1 VIYKAPM
8 RRAPSLLVP
17 LLLLAGCGKAV
28 KEAPVNVSEVA
39 GGPTAASFSSEL
51 GLEARDVDAIQP
63 QYGAGE
69 DGTLAGVDGVQLHY
83 HVQRVQDA
91 KGAVVL
97 LPGRTEAVAK
107 YAEVMF
113 DLNAQGYSVY
123 ALDHRGQGE
132 SERMLPNRFKGYV
145 KHFDD
150 YVTDLQSFVTT
161 VVLPEQP
168 AKLFLLAHSMGGAV
182 SVLHAAKHPGTFDA
196 LALSAPMLDIST
208 GAFPAP
214 VASAISL
221 TSCGGSDG
229 TDYAVGSGD
238 YKTETD
244 FENNTVTRSATRWA
258 LKVQQLEDNPRLQLG
273 GVTYRFV
280 CESLRACNRAQQS
293 GAQNPVPTLLLQ
305 AGADTI
311 VLPQAQAKYCAEAPG
326 CQLSRFDGAK
336 HEILMEADAARN
348 EALAQVVRFFN
359 HFAAEN

>member
-1 VIYKAPM
+1 MMA
-8 RRAPSLLVP
+8 
-17 LLLLAGCGKAV
+17 LLLLAGCGKAAHD
-28 KEAPVNVSEVA
+28 APVDVSEAA
-39 GGPTAASFSSEL
+39 GGPTAASFSAEE
-51 GLEARDVDAIQP
+51 GLEVRTAEAIQP
-63 QYGAGE
+63 LYGTGE
-69 DGTLAGVDGVQLHY
+69 DGTLVGVDGVELHY
-83 HVQRVQDA
+83 HVQRVEKA

-150 YVTDLQSFVTT
+150 YVTDLQAFVET
-161 VVLPEQP
+161 VVRPEEP

-196 LALSAPMLDIST
+196 IAMSAPMLDIAT

-214 VASAISL
+214 VASALSL
-221 TSCGGSDG
+221 TSCSTSGG

-238 YKTETD
+238 YAKETD
-244 FENNTVTRSATRWA
+244 FAQNSVTHSQARWA
-258 LKVQQLEDNPRLQLG
+258 LKIQQIEDTPSIQLG
-273 GVTYRFV
+273 GVTYHFV
-280 CESLRACNRAQQS
+280 CESLRACNRAQQT
-293 GAQNPVPTLLLQ
+293 GPLNPVPTLLLQ
-305 AGADTI
+305 AGGDTI
-311 VLPQAQAKYCAEAPG
+311 VLPQAQVKYCAEAPG
-326 CQLSRFDGAK
+326 CQLSRFEGAK
-336 HEILMEADAARN
+336 HELLMESDATRN

>member
-1 VIYKAPM
+1 MV
-8 RRAPSLLVP
+8 RRLSLLVS
-17 LLLLAGCGKAV
+17 LLGALGCGPAKKADPV
-28 KEAPVNVSEVA
+28 DISEAA
-39 GGPTAASFSSEL
+39 GAPAAAAFSSEV
-51 GLEARDVDAIQP
+51 GLEARNADAIQP
-63 QYGAGE
+63 LYGAGE
-69 DGTLAGVDGVQLHY
+69 EGTLQGVDGVALHY
-83 HVQRVQDA
+83 HVQRVENA

-132 SERMLPNRFKGYV
+132 SDRMLPNRFKGYV

-150 YVTDLQSFVTT
+150 YVTDLQSFLDQ
-161 VVLPEQP
+161 VVLPEAP

-196 LALSAPMLDIST
+196 MALSAPMLDIST

-221 TSCGGSDG
+221 TSCGASDG

-238 YKTETD
+238 YAKETD
-244 FENNTVTRSATRWA
+244 FENNSVTRSQVRWA
-258 LKVQQLEDNPRLQLG
+258 LKIQQIEDNPRIQLG

-280 CESLRACNRAQQS
+280 CESLRACNRAQQA
-293 GAQNPVPTLLLQ
+293 GGLNPVPTLLLQ

-311 VLPQAQAKYCAEAPG
+311 VLPQAQDRYCADAPG
-326 CQLSRFDGAK
+326 CQLSRFEGAK
-336 HEILMEADAARN
+336 HELLMEADATRN